1 MATWVDLNTLYVQK
15 SGGTINGALT
25 VTGKVTASGGL
36 TVTYNST
43 DYDIGSQIATLNT
56 NVANAQKYIAR
67 GTASTASAMSS
78 AATYIYIRTT

>member
-1 MATWVDLNTLYVQK
+1 MATWVDLSTLYVKK
-15 SGGTINGALT
+15 SGDTINGALT

-43 DYDIGSQIATLNT
+43 NYDVGSQIATLNT

-67 GTASTASAMSS
+67 GTASTAAAMSS